1 MAGSVSRVRALLIAA
16 PRSGSGKT
24 TLTLG
29 ILRALQRRGVR
40 VGAAKTGP
48 DYIDPAFH
56 RFACGRDSVNLD
68 SWSMPP
74 ELVDRL
80 IADAAEGIEL
90 LIIESAMGL
99 YDGGN
104 GPKGRTGA
112 SADTAS
118 RLGIPVVLVMDVSGQ
133 SQSAAP
139 VLHGYA
145 TFEDAI
151 TVTGTIL
158 NKVSSDRHLMGLEKA
173 IQPLGVPI
181 IGAFRRNA
189 DLVLPERHLGLVQ
202 AEEHEDIESRI
213 NDLAD
218 AVESQLDLDALVESA
233 REVVIPSDSTQ
244 DATSSDSGEGVGV
257 ENGSDR
263 PAIPPPGQRIA
274 LARDAAFSFIYP
286 HLINGWRKAGA
297 EIVLFSPLA
306 DEAPD
311 MSCDACWLPGGY
323 PELHAGTLAAATTF
337 IEGIRAFGEGK
348 PVHGECG
355 GFMVLGNTLTDA
367 EGAEHPMIGLLGHKT
382 SFAKRKFNL
391 GYRRAVLSDD
401 LSFAGK
407 GTALRGHE
415 YHYASVTDAGDD
427 HPVAALSDGWGNDL
441 GPAGGRRG
449 EVSGTFFHAIAVE

>member
-1 MAGSVSRVRALLIAA
+1 MANVKALLIAA

-40 VGAAKTGP
+40 VAAAKTGP

-74 ELVDRL
+74 SLVDDL
-80 IADAAEGIEL
+80 ISAAAEDADL

-99 YDGGN
+99 YDGAD

-112 SADTAS
+112 SADTAA

-139 VLHGYA
+139 VLHGFA

-158 NKVSSDRHLMGLEKA
+158 NKVSSDRHLLGLEKS
-173 IQPLGVPI
+173 IQPLGIPI

-189 DLVLPERHLGLVQ
+189 ELTLPERHLGLVQ

-213 NDLAD
+213 NALAD
-218 AVESQLDLDALVESA
+218 AVESQLDLDQFVESA
-233 REVVIPSDSTQ
+233 REVVLPSDS
-244 DATSSDSGEGVGV
+244 AANALE
-257 ENGSDR
+257 EPAR

-274 LARDAAFSFIYP
+274 LARDTAFSFIYP
-286 HLINGWRKAGA
+286 HLINGWRRAGA
-297 EIVLFSPLA
+297 EIVPFSPLA
-306 DEAPD
+306 NEAPD
-311 MSCDACWLPGGY
+311 PSCDCCWLPGGY
-323 PELHAGTLAAATTF
+323 PELHAGALAGARSF
-337 IEGIRAFGEGK
+337 LNGVRAFAETR

-355 GFMVLGNTLTDA
+355 GFMVLGEALTDA
-367 EGAEHPMIGLLGHKT
+367 EGVTHTMLGLLSHKA
-382 SFAKRKFNL
+382 SFATRKFNL
-391 GYRRAVLSDD
+391 GYRRAVLAED
-401 LSFAGK
+401 LSFAPK
-407 GTALRGHE
+407 GAALRGHE
-415 YHYASVTDAGDD
+415 YHYATVTDARIDD
-427 HPVAALSDGWGNDL
+427 PVATLGDGWGNDL

-449 EVSGTFFHAIAVE
+449 DVSGTFFHAIALE